1 MIYDLED
8 RTKKFS
14 IDLIKFLKTIKRD
27 SDNDNIIFQL
37 MKSGTSFGANYHEAN
52 GASSARDFFNKISIC
67 LKESKET
74 KYWIESL
81 VVTNPERKEELRV
94 FWARTHEFVLI
105 FGKITSS
112 PKNKK

>member
-14 IDLIKFLKTIKRD
+14 IDLLKFLKTVKRNP
-27 SDNDNIIFQL
+27 DNDNVIFQL
-37 MKSGTSFGANYHEAN
+37 TKSGTSFGANYHEAN

-67 LKESKET
+67 LKESKEA
-74 KYWIESL
+74 KYWIEL
-81 VVTNPERKEELRV
+81 LAVTNPERKQELRV

-105 FGKITSS
+105 FGKIVSS
-112 PKNKK
+112 PKNKR